1 MKERRKGDGVAGPGV
16 KGAVALAISSH
27 SCMTAV
33 QEEEGSSMRE
43 LRTVLLVTVTRSRT
57 V

>member
-1 MKERRKGDGVAGPGV
+1 VKERRKGDGVAGPGV